1 LLVITSYYDNFSLPC
16 QMPEMY
22 VATRKLA
29 GNGDEKK
36 TDSGGKK
43 KGEKKGST

>member
-1 LLVITSYYDNFSLPC
+1 
-16 QMPEMY
+16 MY

-43 KGEKKGST
+43 KGST